1 MRRKSFA
8 RGEGAEAGQS
18 RRHREAMVMAARASE
33 LDEEH
38 RNWGAGRIAGAVFV
52 PDPNPLVSSRRDRRE
67 SLHRARDGA
76 ARQKQP
82 GSPVGGEDLPEDVR
96 VHMGYPTL
104 VAKRGVTSAES
115 TMHRHL

>member
-1 MRRKSFA
+1 
-8 RGEGAEAGQS
+8 
-18 RRHREAMVMAARASE
+18 MVMAARSSE

-38 RNWGAGRIAGAVFV
+38 RSWGAGRIAGAVFV
-52 PDPNPLVSSRRDRRE
+52 PDPNPLVSPRRDRRE
-67 SLHRARDGA
+67 SLQEQETELQR
-76 ARQKQP
+76 RQKQP

-115 TMHRHL
+115 TMHRPRR

>member
-1 MRRKSFA
+1 
-8 RGEGAEAGQS
+8 
-18 RRHREAMVMAARASE
+18 MVMAARASE

-38 RNWGAGRIAGAVFV
+38 RDWGAGRIAGAVFV
-52 PDPNPLVSSRRDRRE
+52 PDPNPCFGILEKRPTRVLART
-67 SLHRARDGA
+67 RDGA

-104 VAKRGVTSAES
+104 VAKSGE
-115 TMHRHL
+115 